1 MASNPPGECC
11 FKAVLHDKV
20 IVILTD
26 IYGYGFKNTQLIADQ
41 LAKRT
46 GYYVVVPDILKGE
59 ALVFGKVTPEIFGD
73 WFSRHPIQG
82 TKDIVTDFLTNLK
95 KELNPDYLCGIGY
108 CFGAKYLFH
117 QMTADGLFD
126 VGVGAHPSFAD
137 DDEVSAIRKPVLI
150 SAAEKDNIF
159 TAELRHKT
167 ESILSSI
174 EGLRYQIDLF
184 GGVEHGFTIRSD
196 ENIPAVRYAKNK
208 ALIDHVY
215 WFKEFEPTK

>member
-11 FKAVLHDKV
+11 IRGVLHEGETTGEETKTFGYNSYVAGGSNSKDKV

-26 IYGYGFKNTQLIADQ
+26 IYGYQFKNTQLIADQ

-46 GYYVVVPDILKGE
+46 GYYVVVPDILNGD
-59 ALVFGKVTPEIFGD
+59 ALTFGKVSPEIIGE
-73 WFSRHPIQG
+73 WLPRHPIQG
-82 TKDIVTDFLTNLK
+82 TKDIITDYLTNLK
-95 KELNPDYLCGIGY
+95 KELNPSYLAGIGY

-117 QMTADGLFD
+117 QMTADGFFD

-137 DDEVSAIRKPVLI
+137 EDEVSAIRKPVLI

-167 ESILSSI
+167 ESIFSSI
-174 EGLRYQIDLF
+174 EGLRYQINLF
-184 GGVEHGFTIRSD
+184 GE
-196 ENIPAVRYAKNK
+196 
-208 ALIDHVY
+208 
-215 WFKEFEPTK
+215 